1 MTNRQRQL
9 RYAFWR
15 FFLSALGALTLL
27 AALALP
33 HIIDGRLTVEQP
45 VTTYPR

>member
-1 MTNRQRQL
+1 MTRRQRQL
-9 RYAFWR
+9 RHAFWR

-33 HIIDGRLTVEQP
+33 HIIDGTVN
-45 VTTYPR
+45 TDKSITSNRG